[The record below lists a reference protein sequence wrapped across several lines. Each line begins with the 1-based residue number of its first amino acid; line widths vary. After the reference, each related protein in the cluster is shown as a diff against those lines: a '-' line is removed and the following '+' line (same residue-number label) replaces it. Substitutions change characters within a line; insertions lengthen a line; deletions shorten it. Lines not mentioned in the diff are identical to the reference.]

1 MDSDAGWTVIATT
14 RVTVIRGVGRD
25 EFGDEIDLDQEAG
38 ADAQTRIPASL
49 IETTKQSSTDASGT
63 PRVIRTCVAR
73 LPAGTDITVGDRL
86 RNENTGRLYRIDS
99 ITQPAAIGFTP
110 ALRVDCTLIN

>member
-1 MDSDAGWTVIATT
+1 VLSRATT

-25 EFGDEIDLDQEAG
+25 EFDDEIDLDQEAG

-49 IETTKQSSTDASGT
+49 IEATRTSNSDASGT

-73 LPAGTDITVGDRL
+73 LPAGTDIRRRDRL
-86 RNENTGRLYRIDS
+86 RDETTGRIYVVNS